1 MSNAEDALF
10 YRDGDV
16 FVPSQYTQGPW
27 DPNAQFGGSPAALL
41 ATLVEQTPTLVPMQI
56 ARLTVDLLRPVP
68 VAPLRAD
75 VQIVRE
81 GKKIQVVAASLLAG
95 DQEVARSTGL
105 RIRLGD
111 LGEREIPHGRVP
123 RPLPDSP
130 RPTEDDPFPVN
141 PPGSRQAVEYL
152 FEGVGGHFRY
162 PTWVRLRVPVLAGE
176 PASPVA
182 RLLYTADLASGIGQ
196 PNGLLVRGIN
206 ADVAVNVLRYPEGD
220 WLCLDGN
227 GWMSPAGIG
236 QVQANL
242 WDTNGI
248 AATVSM
254 ARVVDPVVG

>member
-1 MSNAEDALF
+1 
-10 YRDGDV
+10 
-16 FVPSQYTQGPW
+16 
-27 DPNAQFGGSPAALL
+27 
-41 ATLVEQTPTLVPMQI
+41 
-56 ARLTVDLLRPVP
+56 
-68 VAPLRAD
+68 
-75 VQIVRE
+75 
-81 GKKIQVVAASLLAG
+81 
-95 DQEVARSTGL
+95 
-105 RIRLGD
+105 
-111 LGEREIPHGRVP
+111 
-123 RPLPDSP
+123 
-130 RPTEDDPFPVN
+130 VN